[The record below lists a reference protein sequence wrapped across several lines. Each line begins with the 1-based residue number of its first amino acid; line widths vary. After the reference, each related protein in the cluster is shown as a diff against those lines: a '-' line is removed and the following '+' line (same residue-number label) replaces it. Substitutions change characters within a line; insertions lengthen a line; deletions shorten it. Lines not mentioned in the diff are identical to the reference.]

1 MTTTTQIIDRD
12 NKTIQGVGIG
22 GNDVLS
28 IMFENTSHNPPT
40 PNVRVYGTLD
50 AYRDDLAKLQSMPH
64 IRVVL
69 FGATNF
75 YS

>member
-1 MTTTTQIIDRD
+1 MTNSQIIDQD

-28 IMFENTSHNPPT
+28 IMFENTSHTPPT
-40 PNVRVYGTLD
+40 PNVRVYATLD
-50 AYRDDLAKLQSMPH
+50 AYGDDLTKLQAMKH

-69 FGATNF
+69 FGATSF
-75 YS
+75 CQ